1 VGNLN
6 QNGMQELTASE
17 LQTIDGGFILRVLAQ
32 AGVALLINEW
42 ESTKKAAVDL
52 WNFEFNPPQ

>member
-1 VGNLN
+1 MENLN
-6 QNGMQELTASE
+6 QNGMQELTAGE

-32 AGVALLINEW
+32 AGVVLLINEW

>member
-1 VGNLN
+1 MENLN
-6 QNGMQELTASE
+6 QNGIQELNASE

-32 AGVALLINEW
+32 AGIGLLITEW